1 MILTDSVST
10 EIAGAGAIATDGG
23 EEGGNDGEDSTA
35 AGDFCSIS
43 GFFLVTVSG

>member
-1 MILTDSVST
+1 MTLAGSVST
-10 EIAGAGAIATDGG
+10 EIAGAGAKAIDGG
-23 EEGGNDGEDSTA
+23 EEGGSDGGDSTT